1 MITIWQSSHRH
12 YRLNQTEECRTYY
25 LVSERTIQ
33 VDAVELVATKEV
45 ATSSIQGHFSA
56 EGLYTMARGIDP
68 RVILAQSVADKSEK
82 KEQGLRKMM
91 DVLNERNNQDRE
103 MVSYKKMMVFSELTG
118 LSEVPVLDDPFGE
131 YEMATGRDILDLV
144 FAFDQ
149 EETGEPEDIIPVQEE
164 TGNSEQSDDA
174 ELKELL
180 ELLFL

>member
-1 MITIWQSSHRH
+1 
-12 YRLNQTEECRTYY
+12 
-25 LVSERTIQ
+25 
-33 VDAVELVATKEV
+33 
-45 ATSSIQGHFSA
+45 
-56 EGLYTMARGIDP
+56 
-68 RVILAQSVADKSEK
+68 
-82 KEQGLRKMM
+82 M
-91 DVLNERNNQDRE
+91 DVLNERNNQDWE

-131 YEMATGRDILDLV
+131 YETATGRDILDLV

-149 EETGEPEDIIPVQEE
+149 EEAGEPEDIIPVQEV